1 VLARVGATGKTGP
14 PSDCSWMRPVLD
26 AANLESLTDWRKV
39 ALSMRKS
46 AIIST
51 FLLSLGAALPGAAQ
65 VGEHGRISTRS
76 DVRMSIEGAPGT
88 SGKKLDAMAKNLGTP
103 LGEVKRCYADLV
115 KAHPD
120 VVGTLGV
127 ELELREGKG
136 PAVVK
141 VPDAV
146 GKLKPMSKCID
157 KAFGKLDMAE
167 VPRPAAAKVILELTN
182 SAAAAVDDVRAR
194 GDEASRVNVVTK
206 PDGSFEAI
214 GHSIQGELTY
224 RVTSKDKNGAQI
236 VEAVSQKVRDSLP
249 GLFDCRRRASKKDS
263 PEGDLV
269 FRAKLSP
276 SAAAT
281 LDVVSTTVKN
291 ERAPICSGNAIKP
304 ALAKLAKG
312 SAEITIH
319 FAP

>member
-1 VLARVGATGKTGP
+1 
-14 PSDCSWMRPVLD
+14 MR
-26 AANLESLTDWRKV
+26 N
-39 ALSMRKS
+39 S

-51 FLLSLGAALPGAAQ
+51 FLIVLGAPLLGLAQ

-103 LGEVKRCYADLV
+103 LGDVKRCYAEVV
-115 KAHPD
+115 KEHPD

-127 ELELREGKG
+127 ELELREGTG
-136 PAVVK
+136 PAAVK

-146 GKLKPMSKCID
+146 GKLKPMGKCID
-157 KAFGKLDMAE
+157 KAFGKLAMAD

-182 SAAAAVDDVRAR
+182 SAAAAVDDVRAKEA
-194 GDEASRVNVVTK
+194 EASRVTVSSN
-206 PDGSFEAI
+206 PDGSFEAK
-214 GHSIQGELTY
+214 GQSIQGELTY
-224 RVTSKDKNGAQI
+224 AVKSKDKDGAKI
-236 VEAVSQKVRDSLP
+236 VEAVYQKVRDSLP

-269 FRAKLSP
+269 FKVKLSP
-276 SAAAT
+276 SAAASF
-281 LDVVSTTVKN
+281 DVLSSTVKN
-291 ERAPICSGNAIKP
+291 ERAPICSTNAIKP
-304 ALAKLAKG
+304 ALSRLG
-312 SAEITIH
+312 RGTVELTIH

>member
-1 VLARVGATGKTGP
+1 
-14 PSDCSWMRPVLD
+14 
-26 AANLESLTDWRKV
+26 
-39 ALSMRKS
+39 MRKS

-51 FLLSLGAALPGAAQ
+51 FLLVLGAPSPGSAQ

-88 SGKKLDAMAKNLGTP
+88 SGKKLDEMAKNLGTP
-103 LGEVKRCYADLV
+103 LGEVKRCYAEVV
-115 KAHPD
+115 KEHPD

-136 PAVVK
+136 PATVK

-146 GKLKPMSKCID
+146 GKLKPMGKCID
-157 KAFGKLDMAE
+157 KAFGKLEMAT

-182 SAAAAVDDVRAR
+182 TAAAAVDDVRAK
-194 GDEASRVNVVTK
+194 GDEASKVNVTTN
-206 PDGSFEAI
+206 PDGSFEAQAQ
-214 GHSIQGELTY
+214 SLQGELTY
-224 RVTSKDKNGAQI
+224 RVKSKDKDGAKI
-236 VEAVSQKVRDSLP
+236 VEAVAQKVRDSLP

-269 FRAKLSP
+269 FKVKLSP
-276 SAAAT
+276 SAAASFDT
-281 LDVVSTTVKN
+281 VSTTVKN
-291 ERAPICSGNAIKP
+291 ERAPICTTNAIKP
-304 ALAKLAKG
+304 ALARLGKG
-312 SAEITIH
+312 TAEITIH